1 MYLEGVLRYLDIT
14 FNRTV
19 RMIEGINASLSS
31 SPQVSRLAAEVVST
45 APKVD
50 TRASTIQTQP
60 VVGPYI
66 SPDVVVDANAAIRAV
81 LQIRDSSSGEVL
93 KQYPTESQLQA
104 FARSQEVL
112 KVALAQGARPAP
124 VQATPV
130 SQPQPEFKIESA
142 PPLPE
147 PAPTAPEANVV
158 QAQASGQT
166 PQTTV
171 SDPVS
176 FSESV

>member
-1 MYLEGVLRYLDIT
+1 
-14 FNRTV
+14 
-19 RMIEGINASLSS
+19 MIEGINASLSS

-50 TRASTIQTQP
+50 TRASTIQIQP

-66 SPDVVVDANAAIRAV
+66 SPNVVVDANAAIRAV

-93 KQYPTESQLQA
+93 KQCPTESQLQA

-130 SQPQPEFKIESA
+130 NKPQPEVKIESA

-147 PAPTAPEANVV
+147 PAPTAPEANVA